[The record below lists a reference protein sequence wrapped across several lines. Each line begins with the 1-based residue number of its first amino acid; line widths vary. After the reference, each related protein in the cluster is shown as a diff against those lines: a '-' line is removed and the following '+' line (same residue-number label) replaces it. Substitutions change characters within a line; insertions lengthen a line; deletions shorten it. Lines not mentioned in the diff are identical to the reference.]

1 MPRATPMPPEARR
14 AALIAATEP
23 LLERFGRDVSTKQ
36 IAEAAAVAEGTIF
49 RVFPTKEALID
60 AVCDQVFDV
69 ERICTELRAISLDVP
84 LDARLTEA
92 VGIMQVWLRQ
102 IFSLFHAL
110 RLDKRLSENHDDYM
124 AKQRAD
130 NQRLNDVLVA
140 LLRPDASR
148 IRLALV
154 DAAEAI
160 RITTLAFTH
169 PWISDQ
175 RPHEPRLIVELLLH
189 GVLGTP
195 GQVAPVPAGTAALGA
210 PPAC

>member
-1 MPRATPMPPEARR
+1 MPRATPLPPEARR

-23 LLERFGRDVSTKQ
+23 LLELFGRDVSTKQ

-69 ERICTELRAISLDVP
+69 GRICTELQAIDPDGALD
-84 LDARLTEA
+84 DRLTEA

-102 IFSLFHAL
+102 IFGLFHAL
-110 RLDKRLSENHDDYM
+110 RLDKRLSEDHDEHM

-130 NQRLNDVLVA
+130 NKRLNDVLVT
-140 LLRPDASR
+140 LLRPDVAR
-148 IRLALV
+148 IRLDLV

-175 RPHEPRLIVELLLH
+175 RPHEPRLIVDLLLH
-189 GVLGTP
+189 GVLGPP
-195 GQVAPVPAGTAALGA
+195 GQVTPVPAGIATLGT

>member
-23 LLERFGRDVSTKQ
+23 LLELFGRDVSTKQ

-69 ERICTELRAISLDVP
+69 GRICGELQAIDPDRELDV
-84 LDARLTEA
+84 RLTEA
-92 VGIMQVWLRQ
+92 VGIMQAWLRQ

-130 NQRLNDVLVA
+130 NQRLNDVLVG
-140 LLRPDASR
+140 LLRPDAAR

-175 RPHEPRLIVELLLH
+175 RPHEARLIVDLVLR
-189 GVLGTP
+189 GVLGAAGPSTP
-195 GQVAPVPAGTAALGA
+195 VTASANRGA

>member
-23 LLERFGRDVSTKQ
+23 LLELFGREVSTKQ

-69 ERICTELRAISLDVP
+69 GRICAELEAIDPGAELE
-84 LDARLTEA
+84 ARLVEA
-92 VGIMQVWLRQ
+92 VGIMQAWLRQ

-130 NQRLNDVLVA
+130 NQRLNDVLVS
-140 LLRPDASR
+140 LLRPDAPR
-148 IRLALV
+148 IRLPLA

-175 RPHEPRLIVELLLH
+175 RPHEPPLIVDLLLH
-189 GVLGTP
+189 GVLGASGP
-195 GQVAPVPAGTAALGA
+195 VAPVGA
-210 PPAC
+210 VPGATENPRAC